1 MRDTIHNLLQE
12 VCKDVKLEPLLLPVK
27 NQPLSAGA
35 NVADG
40 ARSDVSSLGLWNP
53 SRAFFDIRIINPM
66 AQTNWNKDVSEV
78 YNMHEDLKKKEYNER
93 ILEIEKGSFTPLI
106 FSCSGGAGKEATK
119 FLKALAEKLCSKKQE
134 QYSNTVS
141 YIRRRVRFDVL
152 RTSVISFRGERR
164 TQAQRK
170 ELRDI

>member
-1 MRDTIHNLLQE
+1 M
-12 VCKDVKLEPLLLPVK
+12 
-27 NQPLSAGA
+27 
-35 NVADG
+35 
-40 ARSDVSSLGLWNP
+40 
-53 SRAFFDIRIINPM
+53 
-66 AQTNWNKDVSEV
+66 
-78 YNMHEDLKKKEYNER
+78 
-93 ILEIEKGSFTPLI
+93 I

-119 FLKALAEKLCSKKQE
+119 FLKALAEKLSSKKQE

-170 ELRDI
+170 ELRDIEYGLQNMAGEE